1 MLESPESDLEG
12 SLSGAPERFEDFFVR
27 EYARVLA
34 VATALSG
41 NRWAAED
48 LTQEAFLAAHA
59 DWDRLCRYEH
69 PGAWV
74 RRVVANKS
82 VSSFRRR
89 RAEARALTRWW
100 LLDRVEVPDLA
111 RSDLDF
117 WRAVRSL
124 PGRQAQVVAL
134 YYLEDLSV
142 AEVAD
147 ILDIAT
153 GTVKR
158 HLHRG
163 RETLARTLDA
173 SPEEER

>member
-1 MLESPESDLEG
+1 MLFRS
-12 SLSGAPERFEDFFVR
+12 
-27 EYARVLA
+27 
-34 VATALSG
+34 
-41 NRWAAED
+41 
-48 LTQEAFLAAHA
+48 AFLAAHA
-59 DWDRLCRYEH
+59 DWDRLSRYER

-82 VSSFRRR
+82 VSAFRRR

-100 LLDRVEVPDLA
+100 LLDRAEVPDLA
-111 RSDLDF
+111 RNDLDF
-117 WRAVRSL
+117 WRAVRTL
-124 PGRQAQVVAL
+124 PGRQAQVIVL

-142 AEVAD
+142 GEVAD

-173 SPEEER
+173 SPGELG